1 MPTIAVIDGVKIEVY
16 FDDHPPPHFH
26 ARYAEFLVQI
36 EMATL
41 EIIKGS
47 LPRPQLR
54 TVQNWAKPRRDA
66 LHAAWNACRAG
77 DNPGSIE

>member
-1 MPTIAVIDGVKIEVY
+1 MPTVAVVDGIRIEFY

-36 EMATL
+36 DMATL

-47 LPRPQLR
+47 LPKPQLR
-54 TVQNWAKPRRDA
+54 SVQDWASPRRVA
-66 LHAAWNACRAG
+66 LRAAWDACRAG
-77 DNPGSIE
+77 DNPGRIE